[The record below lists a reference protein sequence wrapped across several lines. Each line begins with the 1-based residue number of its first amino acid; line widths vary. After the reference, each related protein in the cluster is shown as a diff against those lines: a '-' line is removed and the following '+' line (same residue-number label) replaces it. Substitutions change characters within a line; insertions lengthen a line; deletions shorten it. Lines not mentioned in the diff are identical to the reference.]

1 MRIGALAFLA
11 SLLIAAPAAASSASL
26 FASPGEFVTGGIP
39 HVYDD
44 SNSSITLSGTNADVT
59 MHIAG
64 TNGSS
69 FALEFAA
76 KPGSTLQPGVY
87 KNVERAALRSAN
99 RPGLD
104 VTGNGHG
111 CNTVSGWFEVEDIAS
126 DAFGQVERLKVLY
139 EFHCEGLP
147 AAIFGEVRY
156 AEPDGVTPTE
166 LRWPASQFGQPTA
179 AAGVAL
185 VSTTGL
191 NVASASI
198 TGSGADDF
206 AVSFANCTGSCP
218 PPTGV
223 GVDFQPR
230 STGTRSATLHLTD
243 SAGGAYDVPLRG
255 STYR

>member
-1 MRIGALAFLA
+1 MRIVLLVFLA
-11 SLLIAAPAAASSASL
+11 SLVIAAPAAANTASL

-44 SNSSITLSGTNADVT
+44 TNSAISLSGTSADVT

-64 TNGSS
+64 NDGSS
-69 FALEFAA
+69 FALEFAG
-76 KPGSTLQPGVY
+76 KPGSALQPGVY
-87 KNVERAALRSAN
+87 KNVERAALRTAN

-111 CNTVSGWFEVEDIAS
+111 CSTVSGSFEVEDISS

-139 EFHCEGLP
+139 EFHCDGLP
-147 AAIFGEVRY
+147 PAIFGEVRY
-156 AEPDGVTPTE
+156 GEPDGITPTE

-179 AAGVAL
+179 RAGVAL
-185 VSTTGL
+185 VSSSGL
-191 NVASASI
+191 SLTSAAIS
-198 TGSGADDF
+198 GSAADDF
-206 AVSFANCTGSCP
+206 RVSFPGCTGSCP
-218 PPTGV
+218 PVTGV
-223 GVDFQPR
+223 GVEFQPR

-243 SAGGAYDVPLRG
+243 SAGGTYDVPLRG